1 MLFSISEL
9 EESFSWYDRK
19 KGSVSVVAIRVRHFA
34 PCSRTKGVLVCMIET
49 LKIFFSLMVICVR
62 NVVLHFRAEGK
73 FQSL

>member
-1 MLFSISEL
+1 M
-9 EESFSWYDRK
+9 
-19 KGSVSVVAIRVRHFA
+19 VTIRVRHFA